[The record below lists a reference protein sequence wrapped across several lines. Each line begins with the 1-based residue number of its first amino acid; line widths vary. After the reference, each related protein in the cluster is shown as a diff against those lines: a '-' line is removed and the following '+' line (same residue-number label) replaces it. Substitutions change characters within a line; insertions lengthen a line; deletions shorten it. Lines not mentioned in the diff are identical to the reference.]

1 MRTFHTN
8 TKGEVSGLLGDQI
21 GRSTSIPE
29 SSSPILMNDM
39 KKSSPL
45 QKPKVF
51 SNRSRVSSMK
61 ENLRHGSMYL
71 TNQIETIGKL
81 DQAFS
86 NLHKQCTLISGADG
100 KIPQILLPSLEHS
113 HNTIRTLSELSF
125 MNHPLFGYGYEN
137 PIRIHLKIGSDEII
151 HPIPICPLL
160 GAPVFQAMLISKSST
175 SPPSDSIF
183 EESKALLINL
193 MLNAQKEKTGIDKLM
208 QRVEGHASGHLNRLL
223 NNGDES
229 NTRKMNVFM
238 KTLERFLR
246 TFRNPELGTA

>member
-8 TKGEVSGLLGDQI
+8 TTGEVSGLLGDQI

-29 SSSPILMNDM
+29 SSSPILMNNM

-86 NLHKQCTLISGADG
+86 NLQTVYFNIGSG
-100 KIPQILLPSLEHS
+100 
-113 HNTIRTLSELSF
+113 R
-125 MNHPLFGYGYEN
+125 EN
-137 PIRIHLKIGSDEII
+137 PTNST
-151 HPIPICPLL
+151 
-160 GAPVFQAMLISKSST
+160 PVAW
-175 SPPSDSIF
+175 
-183 EESKALLINL
+183 AL
-193 MLNAQKEKTGIDKLM
+193 
-208 QRVEGHASGHLNRLL
+208 S
-223 NNGDES
+223 
-229 NTRKMNVFM
+229 
-238 KTLERFLR
+238 
-246 TFRNPELGTA
+246 